1 MVCRRLR
8 VDPSGSLLCL
18 DRRDGESECSR
29 GRESVALKYAD
40 GVRTAALVMAQLLL
54 ALAPLSAQSWK
65 DHMTVPTGKPDGY
78 VQGAFENISC
88 GYDGEH
94 TCSVGFKKA
103 DGTKHWLYL
112 LPYGPLYVNGVSI
125 RCHGFPPGFP
135 HECDQL
141 PRNVLRDKTQI
152 RLPYWWFVTADGF
165 RFAYTD
171 QFSTVK

>member
-1 MVCRRLR
+1 
-8 VDPSGSLLCL
+8 
-18 DRRDGESECSR
+18 
-29 GRESVALKYAD
+29 
-40 GVRTAALVMAQLLL
+40 
-54 ALAPLSAQSWK
+54 
-65 DHMTVPTGKPDGY
+65 
-78 VQGAFENISC
+78 
-88 GYDGEH
+88 
-94 TCSVGFKKA
+94 
-103 DGTKHWLYL
+103 
-112 LPYGPLYVNGVSI
+112 VNGVSI